1 MTKQEF
7 LISLDRALEVPEGT
21 LTGGEKL
28 EDLEN
33 WNSMAVLE
41 YISLADTVGAKELS
55 PRQIRECQTVADLLK
70 LAKIAA

>member
-1 MTKQEF
+1 M
-7 LISLDRALEVPEGT
+7 LEVPEGT

-28 EDLEN
+28 EHLEN

-41 YISLADTVGAKELS
+41 YIALADTAGAGQLS
-55 PRQIRECQTVADLLK
+55 PRQIRDCDTVADLLK